1 MNRLNVKALAIA
13 IGSSWGLCM
22 LFAGWAAI
30 FGWSVQFVEV
40 MASVYVGY
48 GASFLGGII
57 GALWGFV
64 DGAIAGVI
72 IAFVYNMVAKE

>member
-1 MNRLNVKALAIA
+1 
-13 IGSSWGLCM
+13 M

-64 DGAIAGVI
+64 DGAIAGVV
-72 IAFVYNMVAKE
+72 IAFIYNVISKDK